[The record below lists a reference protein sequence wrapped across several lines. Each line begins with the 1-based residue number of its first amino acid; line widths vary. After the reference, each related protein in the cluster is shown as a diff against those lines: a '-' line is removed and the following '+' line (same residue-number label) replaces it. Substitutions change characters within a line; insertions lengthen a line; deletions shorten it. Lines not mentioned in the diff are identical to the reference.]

1 MKGPVFLFIFL
12 IFFDV
17 AQGIAVTPPVLEL
30 NEGKQSEF
38 IVINTN
44 EFETEFRISAGDGIV
59 ISDKEFSLEAK
70 GKKTVY
76 AAINNSNSREG
87 IIYVKEHIENLDSLR
102 LENGIGIKYS
112 VKPNGVE
119 NGNEITGAFY
129 GFDNDEKGYWEYAAI
144 AMLVVAVL
152 FLLFYKNK
160 FIESIREGIRDRLFY
175 YMFFRGLK

>member
-1 MKGPVFLFIFL
+1 MKRIVFLFIFL
-12 IFFDV
+12 IFSDV
-17 AQGIAVTPPVLEL
+17 SQGIAVTPPVIEL
-30 NEGKQSEF
+30 HEGKQSEF

-112 VKPNGVE
+112 VKSNGAE
-119 NGNEITGAFY
+119 NENKITGAFY
-129 GFDNDEKGYWEYAAI
+129 GVDDKEEGYWRYAAI
-144 AMLVVAVL
+144 AMLVIAVL
-152 FLLFYKNK
+152 FLLLYKNK
-160 FIESIREGIRDRLFY
+160 FIESLREGIRDRLFY
-175 YMFFRGLK
+175 YIFFRGLK